1 MPTSYTA
8 LIESGDVKTGK
19 DFIRAC
25 LPQFGFK
32 YVDVS
37 NQKYQLC
44 EEYNDYIGDIPHELE
59 ETRAEVK
66 AFESMPIEQFL
77 EEERKRW
84 FERRRHFYE
93 LTERYTK
100 LNKLYDMVY
109 QEVLDWDAPDDL
121 KHIKAFALD
130 QIRKSV
136 YDGELEILFKY
147 MKDDPE
153 PTMENIRYI
162 YEEILDA
169 DKRKIA
175 RLENE
180 IGKYWDSQEQRTNT
194 LRRIEHAIETGF
206 ESSTKEAE
214 SNGAVKWE
222 KQFDE
227 T

>member
-8 LIESGDVKTGK
+8 LIESGEVKTGK

-25 LPQFGFK
+25 LPQFGFR
-32 YVDVS
+32 YIDVS

-44 EEYNDYIGDIPHELE
+44 EEYYDCIGNLPHELE
-59 ETRAEVK
+59 ETRAELK

-77 EEERKRW
+77 EEERKCW
-84 FERRRHFYE
+84 FERRQRFYE

-100 LNKLYDMVY
+100 LNKLYDVVY
-109 QEVLDWDAPDDL
+109 QEVLAWDAPDDL

-147 MKDDPE
+147 MKDDSE
-153 PTMENIRYI
+153 PTMENIRYT

-169 DKRKIA
+169 DKRKIT

-180 IGKYWDSQEQRTNT
+180 IGKYWESQEQRANT
-194 LRRIEHAIETGF
+194 LQRIEHAIETGF
-206 ESSTKEAE
+206 ESENTDADVNE
-214 SNGAVKWE
+214 
-222 KQFDE
+222 
-227 T
+227 